1 MEQKITWLEFQSQ
14 KTGKSVEEVRAEM
27 SRRSKLADRSKSGF
41 ASMTPE
47 RLSEVSN
54 KGYQAGIAK
63 NPKPRKGVIYYVK
76 KKSTKK

>member
-41 ASMTPE
+41 ASMNAK
-47 RLSEVSN
+47 RRIEV
-54 KGYQAGIAK
+54 AK
-63 NPKPRKGVIYYVK
+63 MGGNRAKA
-76 KKSTKK
+76 KKSTKS